1 MEEIKWANAAELG
14 HMTQMV
20 SLSKEDRA
28 RISEFL
34 VIANE
39 SHYNEKLEK
48 LKTYF
53 LSVPDSK
60 PFMDALQTIN
70 EEDIKLPW
78 QRWFPI
84 EETPSTHILHASYL
98 RVPSRATIITDL
110 HRGLPMPDIFH
121 RTENILVSTMKYTI
135 GDLKT
140 FYYILKPFGYKFPCV
155 IWDKEI
161 QFRLFDI
168 SNPHYVKLSH
178 PDSKFRGGPT
188 PIIKNGKR
196 IPMMTDIEY
205 MAAYK
210 KYLLDKE
217 IKERQK
223 IHEQNAEVNY
233 SLFTL

>member
-1 MEEIKWANAAELG
+1 MDQIEIKWANAAELG

-20 SLSKEDRA
+20 SLLKEDQL

-39 SHYNEKLEK
+39 THYNEKLEK
-48 LKTYF
+48 LKTHF

-60 PFMDALQTIN
+60 TFMDALQTIN
-70 EEDIKLPW
+70 EEDVKLPW

-84 EETPSTHILHASYL
+84 EETPTTHILHASYL
-98 RVPSRATIITDL
+98 RVPSGPTFITDL

-140 FYYILKPFGYKFPCV
+140 FYYILKPFGYNFPSS

-178 PDSKFRGGPT
+178 PESRFRGGPT
-188 PIIKNGKR
+188 PIYKNGKPIR
-196 IPMMTDIEY
+196 MMTDKEY

-210 KYLLDKE
+210 KYLLNLE
-217 IKERQK
+217 LEQRQK
-223 IHEQNAEVNY
+223 MHEQINQ
-233 SLFTL
+233 SL